1 VAQQET
7 DMADIAKNL
16 GIPIYETF
24 CKVSAGEVLAT
35 VGNPSQE
42 PYWKL
47 RAGGGCQDIPF
58 ITSFHKIPEL
68 IGVMT
73 NEAVKK
79 KFSLSNLGIYIQPV
93 CQGHGQH
100 CEVSLFYDPSNSSE
114 RGKVRNLYI
123 SAGKAL
129 MDKGA
134 FFSRPYDLLAEIIY
148 NRDGASRDALRKLKG
163 IFDPKNIMNP
173 GELCF

>member
-1 VAQQET
+1 MT
-7 DMADIAKNL
+7 DIAKNL
-16 GIPIYETF
+16 GIPIHETF
-24 CKVSAGEVLAT
+24 CRVSAGEVLAT
-35 VGNPSQE
+35 VGNPSKE

-47 RAGGGCQDIPF
+47 RAGGGCQDVPF
-58 ITSFHKIPEL
+58 ITSFYKIPEL
-68 IGVMT
+68 IGVMMD
-73 NEAVKK
+73 EVVKK
-79 KFSLSNLGIYIQPV
+79 GFSLSNLGVYIQPV

-100 CEVSLFYDPSNSSE
+100 CEFSLFYDSANPRE
-114 RGKVRNLYI
+114 RDKGRDLYV

-134 FFSRPYDLLAEIIY
+134 FFSRPYDLLTEIIY

-173 GELCF
+173 GKLCF